1 MNFTQILQA
10 SSILAFV
17 SILSLKI
24 VKAEEQN
31 NFDLDLQNYDNN
43 MQDYFANHAN
53 AGEDGGDDEQ
63 KKASAGN
70 DDENKGG
77 DDEHASSKAH

>member
-1 MNFTQILQA
+1 MKFTQILQA
-10 SSILAFV
+10 SPILAFV
-17 SILSLKI
+17 SILSLKM

-53 AGEDGGDDEQ
+53 AGEDGEDDEQ
-63 KKASAGN
+63 KAASAGN
-70 DDENKGG
+70 DEEGKGDE
-77 DDEHASSKAH
+77 EHASVKAH